1 MYEGLRGS
9 WSVYRKKT
17 TQIDKNSIRTLKL
30 HLSND
35 VVMEMKVEIGH
46 RGGYFNAWF

>member
-1 MYEGLRGS
+1 MGHGPSTGKKL
-9 WSVYRKKT
+9 KT
-17 TQIDKNSIRTLKL
+17 TQIEKNSIRTLKL